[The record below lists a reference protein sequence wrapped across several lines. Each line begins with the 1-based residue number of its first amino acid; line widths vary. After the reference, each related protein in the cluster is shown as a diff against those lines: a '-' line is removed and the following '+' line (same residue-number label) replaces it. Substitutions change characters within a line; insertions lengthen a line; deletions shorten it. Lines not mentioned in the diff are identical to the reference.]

1 MTGISA
7 GTENKLVFL
16 FTKIYKSITTVAV
29 AAVILIVTS
38 CTKQS
43 EFDIGKD
50 FIESETRLCL
60 VDTFRVDL
68 STIIQDSLRTSGT
81 KVALVGSMGDELFGN
96 IKCETYFDL
105 AFSVFGAIEEKAFF
119 DSAAFVLPFTGYSI
133 GDTLSRLTLR
143 IHQLAEKIKT
153 GNDGYLYSINSFAYL
168 PEPISTVT
176 FYPEPNSK
184 VDTTLNFRVD
194 ALGEDLFNKIRDKDQ
209 NVSSSE
215 WFMDY
220 IRGFVVTPGNAVNKA
235 IIGLN
240 AAENK
245 IALKIYYHL
254 RREEAD
260 KKEITIS
267 MGEANHQ
274 FNHVEYDLSG
284 THLNNIKSSGNK
296 KMASETANKS
306 YMQGLTGLITK
317 VQFPSL
323 QNIFMESNW
332 KILKAELIIE
342 PSAFSYEEYALPQKL
357 YIYQTD
363 KVNKTS
369 SILKDEKGT
378 SISQLTDEDN
388 NPLTAIFE
396 NDKVLGENTRYTFD
410 ITSYI
415 NKELAGKYFDYRRG
429 LHIGLS
435 QDDYRTTLNRVLFEG
450 KKPPVKLKLYYL
462 SY

>member
-7 GTENKLVFL
+7 GTGKKLIFL
-16 FTKIYKSITTVAV
+16 FTKIYKYIPVAV

-50 FIESETRLCL
+50 FIESQTRLQM

-68 STIIQDSLRTSGT
+68 STIIEDSLRTSGT
-81 KVALVGSMGDELFGN
+81 KIALVGNLGDELFGK

-105 AFSVFGAIEEKAFF
+105 AFSVFGAIEEKAYF

-133 GDTLSRLTLR
+133 GDTLSALNLE
-143 IHQLAEKIKT
+143 IHQLTEKIKT
-153 GNDGYLYSINSFAYL
+153 GNDDYLYSINSFAYQPQPL
-168 PEPISTVT
+168 SNVT
-176 FYPEPNSK
+176 IYPEPHSK
-184 VDTTLNFRVD
+184 IDTALNFRVD
-194 ALGEDLFNKIRDKDQ
+194 ALGEDLFNKIRDNDQ

-220 IRGFVVTPGNAVNKA
+220 IRGFVITPGNAGNKA
-235 IIGLN
+235 VIGLN

-254 RREEAD
+254 RLEEPE

-267 MGEANHQ
+267 MGEINHQ

-284 THLNNIKSSGNK
+284 TYLNNIKSSGNK

-323 QNIFMESNW
+323 QDIFMESNW

-342 PSAFSYEEYALPQKL
+342 PAAFSYEKYALPEKL

-363 KVNKTS
+363 MVSRTS
-369 SILKDEKGT
+369 SILKDEKGN
-378 SISQLTDEDN
+378 SISQLTDDDN

-396 NDKVLGENTRYTFD
+396 YDKVLGENTRYTFD

-415 NKELAGKYFDYRRG
+415 NKELAGKYYEYRRG
-429 LHIGLS
+429 LHIGIS
-435 QDDYRTTLNRVLFEG
+435 QDDYRTTLNRILFEG
-450 KKPPVKLKLYYL
+450 KKPPVKLRLYYL